1 MKTRR
6 TTFLAP
12 LLVCLLFTLPIGA
25 QSPASDPTPGAIADQ
40 AADPA
45 PDDGAAGLPRPNP
58 PRAVA
63 RPGGEEGIGDDAT
76 ARLLSQRKE
85 FGSPGP
91 DFRRRLMQ
99 ERSRRQS
106 LDRAARASISSGGPG
121 PVWVPIGP
129 EGADYET
136 NGFPTGYVR
145 DSGRVRKILP
155 HPTDPDTLYL
165 LTSGGGLWVTHNFTS
180 ASTTW
185 TPLTD
190 ALPTTGGGSIA
201 FGRTPDVLY
210 LGLGD
215 PFDPINIGG
224 AMVKSIDGG
233 ATWGSPI
240 DLGNALSVRDILVD
254 TSGPDDILV
263 VGTDDGLYRSIDS
276 GASFTRIQGGAGELF
291 QGQVIWSLARTSA
304 GIVAEAQ
311 PCSVTPADFCQTA
324 GGLFVSVDQGASWTP
339 IPNAGGVFSGAG
351 RATLGLGVPGDA
363 IVYAFAE
370 VTASND
376 QRDLFRSTDGGLNW
390 TALGINALIPARSNA
405 DNPNMDLMRGQSWY
419 NQMILVDPRDPS
431 RNTVYLGGQLA
442 SARTADGGG
451 TWTLLSNW
459 LPFSRIPLPYVHADF
474 HAAALSLAGTPTLL
488 FGCDGGLFTSTDDG
502 TTWSSDKNNGLQTFL
517 TYSLTS
523 TPGFPEAVLAG
534 FQDTGSRI
542 RKGNTKIY
550 NESFGGDGTGTGWSQ
565 RDKGMAI
572 VSVPGNKYGVNLT
585 SQVPDLIASFIQ
597 GFAPTNNDAIF
608 EVPVVLPDPAL
619 DPTGKLFYSTTL
631 KRLVKFD
638 YSLSPPQVFTLGQ
651 ISSSSSAVFRG
662 STHSVGISPLD
673 LLHIGFP
680 LSGGL
685 VNWTTNGGASFS
697 GVAMNT
703 AVPGFQS
710 SAQSFT
716 WVDNQTMFVTSVA
729 PFVGAVRVVK
739 SVNGGASWARS
750 DAGLPDV
757 QVERIVVDPRDATHQ
772 SLFAATYAG
781 VYRSTDG
788 GASWAPFGT
797 GLPSVAVR
805 DIYLPPDGSFVRIGT
820 YGRGL
825 WEAPFL
831 SYVGATLT
839 DDVTSCDHDGSLDN
853 GETGRLTV
861 TLRNDGAAAL
871 SHLAATI
878 TCANPAVTFPGGN
891 AIVFPAA
898 GPSSEVAGSV
908 PVLLTGASGIQ
919 RLDFTIS
926 YNDSDLG
933 LAAPVTGTASFRAN
947 FDEVPNGSAADNVE
961 AANTPWSI
969 VGPPPVIPDILAW
982 KRIEISPLEHR
993 WLGID
998 SNLAT
1003 DQSLVSPVLSVGGG
1017 DFTLS
1022 FEQRYSFEFT
1032 GGATPAYFDGMVVEL
1047 SADGGATWSDIG
1059 AFATPGYNHTLATGG
1074 GNVIEGRPA
1083 FAATSL
1089 NYPNPFIAT
1098 TVDLG
1103 TAYAGQN
1110 VQVRFRI
1117 GTDTLG
1123 YGPGVELRNIA
1134 TTGLAN
1140 TPFTAVV
1147 ADRALCPPPGEVRN
1161 QIWTDATTMVWDH
1174 EPSLG
1179 TYNLYR
1185 DLIGALPGGFGACF
1199 QSGIATESATDA
1211 ALPAVG
1217 DGWFYIVTARNNL
1230 GQEGTKG
1237 FQSNGAERSNPAPCP

>member
-1 MKTRR
+1 MKTP
-6 TTFLAP
+6 LISIP
-12 LLVCLLFTLPIGA
+12 SLLVVCLVLALPIGA
-25 QSPASDPTPGAIADQ
+25 QSPTP
-40 AADPA
+40 DPA
-45 PDDGAAGLPRPNP
+45 PDPARDQAPDDSLAGLPQPNP
-58 PRAVA
+58 PRAA
-63 RPGGEEGIGDDAT
+63 AKDGEEEGIGDDAT
-76 ARLLSQRKE
+76 ARLLAQRRE
-85 FGSPGP
+85 FGSPSP
-91 DFRRRLMQ
+91 EFRRRLMQ

-106 LDRAARASISSGGPG
+106 LDRAAKAGISSGGSG

-136 NGFPTGYVR
+136 NGGSTGYIR

-180 ASTTW
+180 ASTNW
-185 TPLTD
+185 APLTD
-190 ALPTTGGGSIA
+190 NLPTTGGGSVA
-201 FGRTPDVLY
+201 FGRTPNVLY

-215 PFDPINIGG
+215 PFDVINIGG
-224 AMVKSIDGG
+224 SMAKSIDGG
-233 ATWGSPI
+233 ATWSSPI
-240 DLGNALSVRDILVD
+240 DLGNALSIRDILVD
-254 TSGPDDILV
+254 SSGPDDILV
-263 VGTDDGLYRSIDS
+263 VATDDGLYRSVDS
-276 GASFTRIQGGAGELF
+276 GASYAKIQGGAGELL

-311 PCSVTPADFCQTA
+311 PCPVTPAVLCKTA
-324 GGLFVSVDQGASWTP
+324 GGLFVSIDQGAIWTP
-339 IPNAGGVFSGAG
+339 IPNGGGVFSGAG
-351 RATLGLGVPGDA
+351 RATIGVGVQGDA

-370 VTASND
+370 VTAAND
-376 QRDLFRSTDGGLNW
+376 QLDLFRSTDGGLNW
-390 TALGINALIPARSNA
+390 TALGINAKIPANSNS
-405 DNPNMDLMRGQSWY
+405 DNPNMDLMRTQSWY
-419 NQMILVDPRDPS
+419 NQMILIDSRDPS
-431 RNTVYLGGQLA
+431 RNTIYLGGQLG
-442 SARTADGGG
+442 SARTSDGGG

-459 LPFSRIPLPYVHADF
+459 LPFSRFSIPYMHADF
-474 HAAALSLAGTPTLL
+474 HAAAMSLSGTPTVL
-488 FGCDGGLFTSTDDG
+488 FGGDGGLFVSMDDG

-534 FQDTGSRI
+534 FQDNGSRI
-542 RKGNTKIY
+542 RKGDTKIY
-550 NESFGGDGTGTGWSQ
+550 NQSRGGDGTGTGWSQ
-565 RDKGMAI
+565 RDKGMA
-572 VSVPGNKYGVNLT
+572 VTSVPGNSYGINFT
-585 SQVPDLIASFIQ
+585 SQVPDLIASFVLA
-597 GFAPTNNDAIF
+597 FAPTNNDAIF

-638 YSLSPPQVFTLGQ
+638 FSLSPPLVFTLGQ
-651 ISSSSSAVFRG
+651 ISSGSSTTFRG
-662 STHSVGISPLD
+662 CTHSVGVSPVD
-673 LLHIGFP
+673 LLHIGVP

-685 VNWTTNGGASFS
+685 VNWTTNGGASF
-697 GVAMNT
+697 GLVAMNT

-729 PFVGAVRVVK
+729 PVVGAVRVVK

-757 QVERIVVDPRDATHQ
+757 QIERVVVDLHDATHQ
-772 SLFAATYAG
+772 SLYAATYAG

-788 GASWAPFGT
+788 GANWAPFGT

-805 DIYLPPDGSFVRIGT
+805 DLYLPPDGSFIRIGT

-825 WEAPFL
+825 WEVPLL

-839 DDVTSCDHDGSLDN
+839 DDLASCDHDGSVDN

-871 SHLAATI
+871 SHLVATV
-878 TCANPAVTFPGGN
+878 TCTNPAVSFPGGN
-891 AIVFPAA
+891 VIIFPAA
-898 GPSSEVAGSV
+898 SPSSEVAGSV
-908 PVLLTGASGIQ
+908 PVLMTGAAGIQ
-919 RLDFTIS
+919 RLDFTIA

-933 LAAPVTGTASFRAN
+933 LAAPVTGVASFRAN
-947 FDEVPNGSAADNVE
+947 FDEVPNGSAGDDVE
-961 AANTPWSI
+961 AANSPWTI
-969 VGPPPVIPDILAW
+969 TGLPTVIPDILNW
-982 KRIEISPLEHR
+982 KRVEISPLEHR

-1003 DQSLVSPVLSVGGG
+1003 DQSLVSPVLSVGSG
-1017 DFTLS
+1017 DFTIS
-1022 FEQRYSFEFT
+1022 FEQRYRFEFV
-1032 GGATPAYFDGMVVEL
+1032 GGTNPSYFDGLVLEL
-1047 SADGGATWSDIG
+1047 SADGGASWSDIG
-1059 AFATPGYNHTLATGG
+1059 AFASPGYNHTIATGF

-1083 FAATSL
+1083 FTGPST
-1089 NYPNPFIAT
+1089 NYPTPFIAT
-1098 TVDLG
+1098 TIDLG
-1103 TAYAGQN
+1103 TAYAGQS
-1110 VQVRFRI
+1110 VQIRFRI
-1117 GTDTLG
+1117 GTDQFG
-1123 YGPGVELRNIA
+1123 YAPGVELRNIA

-1147 ADRALCPPPGEVRN
+1147 PDRALCPPPGEVHN
-1161 QIWTDATTMVWDH
+1161 QVWASKTTMIWDH

-1185 DLIGALPGGFGACF
+1185 DLISTLPGGFGGCL

-1217 DGWFYIVTARNNL
+1217 AGWFYIVTARNNL

-1237 FQSNGAERSNPAPCP
+1237 FQSGGMERSNPAPCP